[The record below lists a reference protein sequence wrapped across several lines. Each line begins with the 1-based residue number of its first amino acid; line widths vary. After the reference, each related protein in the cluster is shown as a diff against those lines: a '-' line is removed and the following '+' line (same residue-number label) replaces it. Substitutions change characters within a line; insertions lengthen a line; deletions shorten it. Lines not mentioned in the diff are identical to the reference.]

1 MPEYID
7 QGDLHQRKHTQSP
20 HHVVCL
26 MVRVS
31 DIPESQIE
39 FSAIRA
45 SGPGG
50 QNVNKVSTAIHLRFD
65 VKASSLP
72 EAVKSKLLELRDA
85 RISTDG
91 VIVIKAQKFR
101 SQEKNKLESLKRLD
115 ELLQKSQYTDKPRRK
130 TRPSRSAVR
139 KRLDSKKKQG
149 YIKKNRGKIDD
160 Y

>member
-1 MPEYID
+1 
-7 QGDLHQRKHTQSP
+7 
-20 HHVVCL
+20 

-31 DIPESQIE
+31 DIPESEIE

-50 QNVNKVSTAIHLRFD
+50 QNVNKVSSAIHLRFD
-65 VKASSLP
+65 VMASSLP
-72 EAVKSKLLELRDA
+72 EAVKSKLLKMRDA
-85 RISTDG
+85 RISSDG

-101 SQEKNKLESLKRLD
+101 SQEKNRLESLKRLD
-115 ELLQKSQYTDKPRRK
+115 ELLQKSQYVDKLRRE
-130 TRPSRSAVR
+130 TRPSRSSVR

-149 YIKKNRGKIDD
+149 SVKKNRGKVDD